1 MLNYYGKFL
10 PNLSTCLAPL
20 YSLLLK
26 RSHWSWGA
34 EQCKAFEQTKSMLTS
49 SSILTHYDPSKPLIL
64 ACDVSPYG
72 VGAVLSHNLDMM
84 NCLLPLPPAPWHQPR
99 KTIHKLTRRHLLL
112 SGVKHFH
119 QYLFGPLFTI
129 KSEHKSLQHLFGEKR
144 VFL

>member
-72 VGAVLSHNLDMM
+72 VGAVLSHKPGYDE
-84 NCLLPLPPAPWHQPR
+84 LPIAFASRSLAPAKKNYSQIDKEALAIVWC
-99 KTIHKLTRRHLLL
+99 
-112 SGVKHFH
+112 
-119 QYLFGPLFTI
+119 
-129 KSEHKSLQHLFGEKR
+129 
-144 VFL
+144 